1 MVSEVCRDLSK
12 VWRMIQKENIEK
24 ERPSL
29 HKSVFRTRTSAE
41 ALSQI
46 LFLFIKRSADDIS
59 NHQPAPAE
67 FLWIVAKF

>member
-24 ERPSL
+24 EGPSL

-46 LFLFIKRSADDIS
+46 LFLFIMRQQTTSAII
-59 NHQPAPAE
+59 NQPQPS
-67 FLWIVAKF
+67 FYG

>member
-46 LFLFIKRSADDIS
+46 LFLFI
-59 NHQPAPAE
+59 
-67 FLWIVAKF
+67 